1 MTTVIAVREL
11 AKTYGTKAA
20 AVHALYD
27 VNLEVSN
34 GELLVLMGP
43 SGSGK
48 TTLLSI
54 MGCILRP
61 TSGSV
66 TIGGVDVSGLVE
78 KELPRVRR
86 ERIGFIFQD
95 FNLFPTLTAG
105 ENLELAL
112 DLKGV
117 QRDPARQ
124 VAQAWLEQVG
134 LGDKYNTFPSDL
146 SGGERQRV
154 AIARALAV
162 EPDILLADE
171 PTAALDAQ
179 SGAEVIDLLRRLA
192 RDNGRAVV
200 IVTHDERTLKFADRV
215 VYIEDGRIKGERIL
229 AADTPPRWNP
239 SSGRVGSSA
248 ETELT
253 MKKNKRNLAIATMML
268 GAALAAKLLLVKGSE
283 ASYQADL
290 RTPNASHSE
299 VADTDLIAGPG
310 RVEPLSEE
318 LHVGSEINGKIK
330 AILVEEG
337 DVVER
342 GQVLAVLQNDDYRA
356 QLVSAKAA
364 LAARDADL
372 RKVVNGARAEARQ
385 EALAFMQEAGAIM
398 ENASAEMKRR
408 QMLYQAQVVS
418 REEADHYERQ
428 FNVARARYEEAAE
441 RYALLDHPAR
451 EEDVSRAQAEVD
463 LARAQLDDARARY
476 EKTFIR
482 SPIDG
487 LILRKHHRLGESVT
501 NSSVSPDPIV
511 TLGSDRVLRV
521 RVDVDEHDVA
531 HVHTGDL
538 AYVTA
543 DAFGK
548 TQFRGHVVQVGQ
560 EMGPKNIR
568 TDEPTERVD
577 KKILE
582 TLVQLDDGRELPV
595 GLRVDAFILTRRS
608 AGLAR

>member
-162 EPDILLADE
+162 EPDILLA
-171 PTAALDAQ
+171 
-179 SGAEVIDLLRRLA
+179 
-192 RDNGRAVV
+192 
-200 IVTHDERTLKFADRV
+200 
-215 VYIEDGRIKGERIL
+215 
-229 AADTPPRWNP
+229 
-239 SSGRVGSSA
+239 
-248 ETELT
+248 
-253 MKKNKRNLAIATMML
+253 
-268 GAALAAKLLLVKGSE
+268 
-283 ASYQADL
+283 
-290 RTPNASHSE
+290 
-299 VADTDLIAGPG
+299 
-310 RVEPLSEE
+310 
-318 LHVGSEINGKIK
+318 
-330 AILVEEG
+330 
-337 DVVER
+337 
-342 GQVLAVLQNDDYRA
+342 
-356 QLVSAKAA
+356 
-364 LAARDADL
+364 
-372 RKVVNGARAEARQ
+372 
-385 EALAFMQEAGAIM
+385 
-398 ENASAEMKRR
+398 
-408 QMLYQAQVVS
+408 
-418 REEADHYERQ
+418 
-428 FNVARARYEEAAE
+428 
-441 RYALLDHPAR
+441 
-451 EEDVSRAQAEVD
+451 
-463 LARAQLDDARARY
+463 
-476 EKTFIR
+476 
-482 SPIDG
+482 
-487 LILRKHHRLGESVT
+487 
-501 NSSVSPDPIV
+501 
-511 TLGSDRVLRV
+511 
-521 RVDVDEHDVA
+521 
-531 HVHTGDL
+531 
-538 AYVTA
+538 
-543 DAFGK
+543 
-548 TQFRGHVVQVGQ
+548 
-560 EMGPKNIR
+560 
-568 TDEPTERVD
+568 
-577 KKILE
+577 
-582 TLVQLDDGRELPV
+582 
-595 GLRVDAFILTRRS
+595 
-608 AGLAR
+608 